1 MWAYSRILFIHN
13 NVWKLHVVSD
23 IDLAVAIY
31 ISYDD
36 RFIITLDDYLASRNV
51 GVLIAGL
58 CGVDGDFVGLG
69 QGELWIIIILCVFDY
84 HFGYELNALCFAT

>member
-36 RFIITLDDYLASRNV
+36 RFIITLDNV
-51 GVLIAGL
+51 FNFLF
-58 CGVDGDFVGLG
+58 GVDRGK
-69 QGELWIIIILCVFDY
+69 LWQTD
-84 HFGYELNALCFAT
+84 EA